1 MYSFRK
7 ILYIKFIGNS
17 RVKHPC
23 NEELWH
29 SHPRIP
35 PYPSESDI
43 ESKAILKKVA
53 LANRYLAELKG
64 VVSSVPN
71 ENILIA
77 TLTLQEAKDSSVVEN
92 IITTHN
98 ELFQAGVQADAL
110 QPAAKE
116 VQNYATALQAA
127 F

>member
-1 MYSFRK
+1 MTFTSQ
-7 ILYIKFIGNS
+7 N
-17 RVKHPC
+17 
-23 NEELWH
+23 
-29 SHPRIP
+29 P

-64 VVSSVPN
+64 VVSSAPN
-71 ENILIA
+71 ESILIA
-77 TLTLQEAKDSSVVEN
+77 TLTLQKAKDSSVVEN

-110 QPAAKE
+110 QPAAQE
-116 VQNYATALQAA
+116 VQDYATALQAA